1 MSDKNKSNAF
11 DAISKLNQV
20 AKNPKLAQFKDKLI
34 WVGMIA
40 VCLLV
45 ALTSFMP
52 KHAAKAENDMQEKQ
66 DVSTQLKQNMAYID
80 SLKENKKPVL
90 TQGYRGGDPYHPPK
104 LRTSTPKEVLSQET
118 LARMNAPSTFF
129 STALSENQT
138 TIGKE
143 KNPSHT
149 LTGDNPNAI
158 FLNQQSDITAVN
170 AKQIPHPDLTVPA
183 GEMIPAT
190 METAIN
196 SELAG
201 MTRAITTRDIYA
213 LVGNKVLIPKGSTL
227 IGQFN
232 SAVTQGQS
240 RIFVVWN
247 RVQMANGVIV
257 TLQSPSTD
265 SIGRAG
271 SGADYIDRHFFERF
285 GTGALLSVLGAYS
298 AIGGV
303 KSQDEYN
310 SVAQYRMNI
319 ANSFQQAANQTFTQ
333 DLVTKPTLQ
342 INQGAM
348 INVFVAH
355 DLDFYTVAKRI

>member
-1 MSDKNKSNAF
+1 MSDKNQSNAF
-11 DAISKLNQV
+11 EAVGKLNQV
-20 AKNPKLAQFKDKLI
+20 AKNPKLTQFKDKLI
-34 WVGMIA
+34 WVGMVA

-52 KHAAKAENDMQEKQ
+52 KHAAKTEHDREEKQ
-66 DVSTQLKQNMAYID
+66 DISTQLKQNMAYLD
-80 SLKENKKPVL
+80 SLKESNKPVM
-90 TQGYRGGDPYHPPK
+90 TQGYRGGDPHHPPK
-104 LRTSTPKEVLSQET
+104 LRTTTPKEVLSQET

-129 STALSENQT
+129 STAKSDDQST
-138 TIGKE
+138 SA
-143 KNPSHT
+143 KNKGASQT
-149 LTGDNPNAI
+149 LTGDNPNAT
-158 FLNQQSDITAVN
+158 FLNQQSHITAVK
-170 AKQIPHPDLTVPA
+170 ASHIPHPAFTVPA

-213 LVGNKVLIPKGSTL
+213 LEGNKVLIPKGSTL

-247 RVQMANGVIV
+247 RVQMANGIIV
-257 TLQSPSTD
+257 TLNSPSTD

-310 SVAQYRMNI
+310 SVSQYRMNI

-333 DLVTKPTLQ
+333 DLVTRPTLQ

-348 INVFVAH
+348 INIFVAH

>member
-1 MSDKNKSNAF
+1 MRINNQSKVFEAV
-11 DAISKLNQV
+11 AKLNKV
-20 AKNPKLAQFKDKLI
+20 VKNPKLAQFKDKLI
-34 WVGMIA
+34 WAGIVA

-45 ALTSFMP
+45 AITSFMP
-52 KHAAKAENDMQEKQ
+52 KHAAKTENEAQEKQ
-66 DVSTQLKQNMAYID
+66 DINTQLKFNMAYID
-80 SLKENKKPVL
+80 SMQESDKSVIS
-90 TQGYRGGDPYHPPK
+90 QGYRGSDLHHPPK
-104 LRTSTPKEVLSQET
+104 LRKTTPKETLNQET

-129 STALSENQT
+129 STAKIDAQAASIAKYDPPQ
-138 TIGKE
+138 
-143 KNPSHT
+143 T
-149 LTGDNPNAI
+149 LTGASPNAA
-158 FLNQQSDITAVN
+158 FLNQQSDITAFK
-170 AKQIPHPDLTVPA
+170 ATHIPHPAFTVPA

-196 SELAG
+196 TELAG

-213 LVGNKVLIPKGSTL
+213 LFGNKVLIPKGSTL

-247 RVQMANGVIV
+247 RVQMANGIIV
-257 TLQSPSTD
+257 TLNSPSID

-271 SGADYIDRHFFERF
+271 SGGDYIDRHFFERF

-303 KSQDEYN
+303 KSQDGYN
-310 SVAQYRMNI
+310 SVSQYRMNI

-333 DLVTKPTLQ
+333 DLVEKPTLQ
-342 INQGAM
+342 INQGARV
-348 INVFVAH
+348 NVFVAH
-355 DLDFYTVAKRI
+355 DLDFYSIAKRV